1 METARNGIFVTA
13 FLQGLVVVFFIYVV
27 LLTVSVVK
35 SRTSPV
41 TSVPLASVTAEIAR
55 VLPEAAAPVPHLE
68 PADQAPAPV
77 AEAPLP
83 ETHTDEGPVTA
94 TVAEHAPAPEGAAHP
109 EPVVTPG
116 NKDLIEVTPQGP
128 LPKRSVSGQTP
139 FDAYKKAYSPDGT
152 PVIAIAVMNYGL
164 SENDSRNALKKLPPE
179 VSLILNPYAQTPDV
193 WKSLAGAE
201 GHEFWIYLPVENQ
214 VYPVTQDPGPQALL
228 THSDFKY
235 NQEKFLWALTRTSG
249 YAGIAAYTDA
259 AFLNA
264 QSALKT
270 LWDEGYRRGIASLE
284 INPAGLEGIE
294 LNALEKNGPYIRNH
308 SIYNDGGEQTPEQWL
323 KALEIEAGNN
333 GYAIGIINTPY
344 PKVVEAIAAWAGNL
358 NGRGFSLAP
367 VSAFAKVNADAPAVA
382 PAATPAPDP
391 HAEPAPHH

>member
-1 METARNGIFVTA
+1 METTRNGIFVTA

-35 SRTSPV
+35 SRTSV
-41 TSVPLASVTAEIAR
+41 TTDAQLASVTAEISR
-55 VLPEAAAPVPHLE
+55 VTPAVSAPVPHLD
-68 PADQAPAPV
+68 PGDQAPAPV
-77 AEAPLP
+77 AEIP
-83 ETHTDEGPVTA
+83 
-94 TVAEHAPAPEGAAHP
+94 VAETPVVAPTTEETPAPEVAHTD
-109 EPVVTPG
+109 PVATPG
-116 NKDLIEVTPQGP
+116 SPDLIEVTPQGP
-128 LPKRSVSGQTP
+128 LPKRSASGQTP
-139 FDAYKKAYSPDGT
+139 FDAYKKSYTPDGT

-164 SENDSRNALKKLPPE
+164 SANDSREALKKLPPE

-201 GHEFWIYLPVENQ
+201 GHEFWVYLPVENQ

-270 LWDEGYRRGIASLE
+270 LWSEGYNRGIASLE

-308 SIYNDGGEQTPEQWL
+308 SLYHEGGAQTPEQWL

-333 GYAIGIINTPY
+333 GYAIGIIGTPY
-344 PKVVEAIAAWAGNL
+344 PKVVETINVWAQDL
-358 NGRGFSLAP
+358 KTRGFSLAP
-367 VSAFAKVNADAPAVA
+367 VSAFAQVKSDAPATT
-382 PAATPAPDP
+382 PAVTPAPASDS
-391 HAEPAPHH
+391 HAPASHH

>member
-1 METARNGIFVTA
+1 MAVETTRNGIFVTA

-35 SRTSPV
+35 GRTV
-41 TSVPLASVTAEIAR
+41 ATAGMQLASATAEIAR
-55 VLPEAAAPVPHLE
+55 VIPEAAAPVPHLD
-68 PADQAPAPV
+68 PGDQAPAPV
-77 AEAPLP
+77 AEEPHVETPHP
-83 ETHTDEGPVTA
+83 ETPVA
-94 TVAEHAPAPEGAAHP
+94 APVAEHAPAPESTHP
-109 EPVVTPG
+109 EPVVTEG

-128 LPKRSVSGQTP
+128 LPKRSASGQTP
-139 FDAYKKAYSPDGT
+139 FDAYKKPYTPDGT

-164 SENDSRNALKKLPPE
+164 SANDSRDALKKLPSE

-214 VYPVTQDPGPQALL
+214 IYPVTQDPGPQALL

-270 LWDEGYRRGIASLE
+270 LWSEGYNRGIAALE
-284 INPAGLEGIE
+284 INPTGLEGIE
-294 LNALEKNGPYIRNH
+294 LNALEKNAPYIRNH
-308 SIYNDGGEQTPEQWL
+308 SIYNEGGSQTPEQWL

-344 PKVVEAIAAWAGNL
+344 PKVVEAIGTWAGEL
-358 NGRGFSLAP
+358 KGRGFSLAP
-367 VSAFAKVNADAPAVA
+367 VSAFAQVKSDAPAASPA
-382 PAATPAPDP
+382 PATDS